1 MSLNIV
7 GSRGNKN
14 DPAFR
19 YKMSPIIG
27 KVEGR
32 GNGIKTVIVN
42 CVEIAAQLHRPTE
55 QLCKFFGCE
64 LAAQSKWDAT
74 NEKAIVNGSH
84 TTRDLQDLVDLYCD
98 KFVLCPS
105 CNLPETQLKVKSS
118 RGEIWHVCAAC
129 GEKTMV
135 DMTHKLCTF
144 ILKQAKSKK
153 LKKKERNLKKEKDKE
168 KKRRKETQEERE
180 IRKKKEKKEKK
191 RKKKEAQAKAV
202 VDGSTEIS
210 NVDEHGITWS
220 TDFSDEAVKMR
231 KLAEMSKHHQR
242 NTDDIKEDEEEDDT
256 EEKTYD
262 LIVSEAAERIA
273 QGIAEG
279 KTVANIKDM
288 AINLQVAGGLSATDR
303 ILIFYNAVML
313 KCRTAKDFSEAVETH
328 AEIFHALVKTLS
340 TGPEGLLRALES
352 HFSLEKFAT
361 LSAAVSV
368 VLQAFYDEDLLSE
381 EEILKWYERPV
392 PTAKLTKRD
401 APKLVK
407 PGQEDNVVSDPVEE
421 IQVALNGLALVK
433 EKAKP
438 FVEWMKTAE
447 SDESEEED

>member
-180 IRKKKEKKEKK
+180 IP
-191 RKKKEAQAKAV
+191 KAV

-401 APKLVK
+401 APKLV
-407 PGQEDNVVSDPVEE
+407 
-421 IQVALNGLALVK
+421 ALNGLALVK